1 MNVARSGKWMVAG
14 LLGMVVPSAAQ
25 AITVRNDQVPGDNSA
40 YPSTGE
46 VFSPFTG
53 GQNGTGSNNG
63 VLIHERFVLTAAH
76 VVAGV
81 TAPITWTVRGQS
93 YSVDQVSV
101 HPSYNGD
108 TLAGNDIA
116 VLRLSTPVPSLATN
130 PSVGVN
136 PAQLYTGN
144 AELGQVVTLL
154 GRGQTGNGTTGGQTY
169 PGATLSATNR
179 YDLAGATINFGNGN
193 VRTIPNS
200 VLMFDFDDGTAG
212 PNFSGTATM
221 TTLEGSAALNDS
233 GGGSFITIGSTPFLA
248 GIHSFV
254 LSSGNAGVYG
264 SVTGDTRVSSHLTFI
279 NSIVP
284 EPGSVGLLTV
294 AAAGLLV
301 RRRRH

>member
-1 MNVARSGKWMVAG
+1 MIAG
-14 LLGMVVPSAAQ
+14 LIGAVVPSVAQ

-93 YSVDQVSV
+93 YNVDQVTV

-108 TLAGNDIA
+108 LLAGNDIA
-116 VLRLSTPVPSLATN
+116 VLRLSTPVPTLAAN
-130 PSVGVN
+130 PAVGVD
-136 PAQLYTGN
+136 PAQLYTGT

-169 PGATLSATNR
+169 PGVTLSATNR

-193 VRTIPNS
+193 VRTIPNT
-200 VLMFDFDDGTAG
+200 VLMFDFDDGTTG
-212 PNFSGTATM
+212 TNFSGTPAM
-221 TTLEGSAALNDS
+221 TTLEGSAAVNDS
-233 GGGSFITIGSTPFLA
+233 GGGSFITVNGTPFLT

-254 LSSGNAGVYG
+254 LSGGTAGTYG

-279 NSIVP
+279 NSVIP
-284 EPGSVGLLTV
+284 EPGSAGVFALAVG
-294 AAAGLLV
+294 GLLV
-301 RRRRH
+301 RRRRR